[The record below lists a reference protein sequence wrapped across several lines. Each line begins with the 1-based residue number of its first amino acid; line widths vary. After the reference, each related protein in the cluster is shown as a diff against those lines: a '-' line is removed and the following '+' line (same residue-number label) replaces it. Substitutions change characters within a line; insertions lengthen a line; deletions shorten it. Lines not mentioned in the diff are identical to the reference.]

1 MRTIYSI
8 FLAICATV
16 VSGAGSSIWAQ
27 ACSDPTACN
36 YQPNA
41 GPYCVETEVVQVH
54 TEGVLAGMTT
64 YRVYFIADTAS
75 DLVSA
80 VFGDADYPLAVTT
93 TTSFYQNEFG
103 AVTPNAI
110 NPILYGFAP
119 ELAFDSWVTLGI
131 EQEPSAAEGEG
142 LVGVVSDE
150 AQDWGLAFETGGD
163 IVINTSVGGAWFST
177 NDQTNGIPD
186 VTGRVLL
193 GQFTTD
199 GELGGMVNLSV
210 FPGGQLGGSGE
221 LVTYAIGEV
230 CQCLYPTTYFV
241 DADGDG
247 YGTTSVLLCEPGEG
261 YATTGGDCNDNT
273 AVAYPGNPY
282 DVVGDGIDGNCDGEE
297 TCYRDI
303 DNDGYRNADTTD
315 FIGSPF
321 NLDCAEFGEAYGYQP
336 FDCDDTNPD
345 LTVPDENGNC
355 DPDVTSAT
363 EGCGDPA
370 ACNYDPEA
378 IPEAENCEYLSC
390 QGCPNPAACNYDPD
404 AQILDPLVCDFI
416 TCAGCTDPGA
426 TNYSATV
433 VIADDSQC
441 VYSGLLAIA
450 PVTVHFEDNAG
461 PEMTYTNEVYALL
474 PPDAIR
480 LKRVVGVK
488 GGDVTLRVEPF
499 DAFHQS
505 ATCDDWNPHDMAV
518 TTAFNG
524 TEYTNLDCLSDSWF
538 TIGGSVGSGPDLAAI
553 GFDGEALSEMSAF
566 DSELLAAEGDSLGWE
581 ITGDTGG
588 EPSNHCVELLG
599 RPGCAHSVRIARVT
613 LALGQSFSF
622 QAGLTYTVGG
632 EGERSVAGFDITDDS
647 STVSDSGGG
656 GEADSDDAI
665 ITDGV
670 SNTIYGCLNPVACN
684 YDASANADSGGCDYD
699 SCQGCTYQDA
709 DNYDEASTVD
719 DGTCTFSVTSDCP
732 FDSTGDGLIG
742 ASDLVD
748 FLSQFDSSCE

>member
-1 MRTIYSI
+1 MRTIHSI

-16 VSGAGSSIWAQ
+16 VSGAGSSILAQ
-27 ACSDPTACN
+27 ACSDPSACN

-41 GPYCVETEVVQVH
+41 GPYCVETEVMQVH
-54 TEGVLAGMTT
+54 TDGVLAGMTT
-64 YRVYFIADTAS
+64 YRVYFIADTSS

-80 VFGDADYPLAVTT
+80 VFGDADYPLTVTT

-103 AVTPNAI
+103 AATPNAI

-131 EQEPSAAEGEG
+131 EQEPSATAGEG
-142 LVGVVSDE
+142 LVGLVSDE
-150 AQDWGLAFETGGD
+150 AQDWGLSFEAGGD

-177 NDQTNGIPD
+177 NDQSNGVPD

-199 GELGGMVNLSV
+199 GELGGMINLSV

-247 YGTTSVLLCEPGEG
+247 YGTTPVLLCEPGEG

-273 AVAYPGNPY
+273 AVAYPGNPS
-282 DVVGDGIDGNCDGEE
+282 DVVGDGIDGNCDGQE

-363 EGCGDPA
+363 EGCGDPG

-378 IPEAENCEYLSC
+378 IPEAENCEYLTC

-404 AQILDPLVCDFI
+404 AQILAPLVCDFT
-416 TCAGCTDPGA
+416 TCAGCTDPAA

-433 VIADDSQC
+433 VIADDSEC
-441 VYSGLLAIA
+441 VYAGLLAIG
-450 PVTVHFEDNAG
+450 PVTVHFGDNAG
-461 PEMTYTNEVYALL
+461 PAMTYTNEVYALL

-505 ATCDDWNPHDMAV
+505 ATCDGWNPHDMAV

-581 ITGDTGG
+581 IEGDTGG
-588 EPSNHCVELLG
+588 EPSNHCLELLG

-647 STVSDSGGG
+647 STFSDSGGG

>member
-1 MRTIYSI
+1 
-8 FLAICATV
+8 
-16 VSGAGSSIWAQ
+16 
-27 ACSDPTACN
+27 
-36 YQPNA
+36 
-41 GPYCVETEVVQVH
+41 
-54 TEGVLAGMTT
+54 MTT

>member
-1 MRTIYSI
+1 
-8 FLAICATV
+8 
-16 VSGAGSSIWAQ
+16 
-27 ACSDPTACN
+27 
-36 YQPNA
+36 
-41 GPYCVETEVVQVH
+41 
-54 TEGVLAGMTT
+54 
-64 YRVYFIADTAS
+64 
-75 DLVSA
+75 
-80 VFGDADYPLAVTT
+80 
-93 TTSFYQNEFG
+93 
-103 AVTPNAI
+103 
-110 NPILYGFAP
+110 
-119 ELAFDSWVTLGI
+119 
-131 EQEPSAAEGEG
+131 
-142 LVGVVSDE
+142 
-150 AQDWGLAFETGGD
+150 
-163 IVINTSVGGAWFST
+163 
-177 NDQTNGIPD
+177 
-186 VTGRVLL
+186 
-193 GQFTTD
+193 
-199 GELGGMVNLSV
+199 
-210 FPGGQLGGSGE
+210 
-221 LVTYAIGEV
+221 
-230 CQCLYPTTYFV
+230 
-241 DADGDG
+241 
-247 YGTTSVLLCEPGEG
+247 
-261 YATTGGDCNDNT
+261 
-273 AVAYPGNPY
+273 VAYPGNPY